1 MNKLLVEQNKYD
13 ITYANASLDGAGTSR
28 YYSLENSAKALFV
41 VGVGGMASGNTAIL
55 QTMQAT
61 DKDGSGEK
69 VITNNVATVT
79 ANENVQAL
87 TIQCDTVVEGNKVT
101 VNGVEFE
108 GVDAEPTGNEFVRDA
123 NDTTTAT
130 NLKNAINA
138 HFGDYIV
145 ATSSTDTVTLQSN
158 EDKTTITA
166 TGTADRFV
174 IATTR
179 ALGLVELDESYLDAG
194 FGHVALRV
202 TTNASQSVNVAIV
215 RGSNRYSVNQNVSA
229 LKADKEE

>member
-13 ITYANASLDGAGTSR
+13 IAYANASLDGAGTSR

-41 VGVGGMASGNTAIL
+41 VGIGAMAAGNTAIL

-61 DKDGSGEK
+61 DKAGTGGK
-69 VITNNVATVT
+69 VITNNVATIT
-79 ANENVQAL
+79 ANEKVQSL
-87 TIQCDTVVEGNKVT
+87 TITCDAVVATNKVT
-101 VNGVEFE
+101 INGIEFE
-108 GVDAEPTGNEFVRDA
+108 GVDSAPTGNQFIRDA
-123 NDTTTAT
+123 NNTTTAT

-138 HFGDYIV
+138 HFGDYII
-145 ATSSTDTVTLQSN
+145 ATSSTDTVTLQAN

-166 TGTADRFV
+166 TGTATRFV

-179 ALGLVELDESYLDAG
+179 ALGLIELDESYLDAG
-194 FGHVALRV
+194 FTNVALRV

-215 RGSNRYSVNQNVSA
+215 RGSNRYSTGQKVAA
-229 LKADKEE
+229 LKVDTEV